1 MFSKLWRILFPVQFK
16 IGNVVT
22 CDLEVCK
29 GKDCIVDRVYLRGND
44 KVPFVR
50 VKFTDELGRLVSIN
64 VKSESCQLVTE

>member
-29 GKDCIVDRVYLRGND
+29 GKDCIVDRVYLRGKD

-50 VKFTDELGRLVSIN
+50 IKFTDELGRLVSIN